1 MLIGNLAKKTRVS
14 IDTIRYY
21 EREKLIKP
29 VFIRDSGYREFD
41 KNSAET
47 ICFVIRAKDLGF
59 SLKEIRGLLK
69 LKNNP
74 NTKCGEIKVLA
85 EKKLADVTARISS
98 LKAMKKDLN
107 RLLNECTE
115 AAASLN
121 LCPIVDSLDGKEN
134 KNEY

>member
-1 MLIGNLAKKTRVS
+1 MLIGELARKANISV
-14 IDTIRYY
+14 DTIRYY
-21 EREKLIKP
+21 EREKLIEP

-41 KNSAET
+41 KNSVET

-74 NTKCGEIKVLA
+74 DTKCGEVKALA
-85 EKKLADVTARISS
+85 EKKLADVVAKISL
-98 LKAMKKDLN
+98 LKTMKKDLN
-107 RLLNECTE
+107 RLLNECTD

-121 LCPIVDSLDGKEN
+121 SCPIVDSLDGKEN

>member
-1 MLIGNLAKKTRVS
+1 MLIGDLAKKTRVS

-41 KNSAET
+41 KNSVET

-74 NTKCGEIKVLA
+74 NTKCGEVNTLV
-85 EKKLADVTARISS
+85 EKKLADVTAKISS
-98 LKAMKKDLN
+98 LKVMKKDLN